1 MTAIARTEPARQYQP
16 EPSTIVWGC
25 GHSSAVYLVVDVLEA
40 AEQLAA
46 YTQIDCLSCAKAA
59 KTQTR
64 GICFSDIR

>member
-16 EPSTIVWGC
+16 EPSAIVWGC
-25 GHSSAVYLVVDVLEA
+25 GHSSAVFLVVDVLEA

-59 KTQTR
+59 RAQVR
-64 GICFSDIR
+64 GICWIDR